1 MTPDDKYCSSVQL
14 KFGGSTQL
22 SPTVASH
29 RPGIKRPPH
38 KVGDLIGEDY
48 QVREVL
54 GEGGFGVVYLVYS
67 EEHDSL
73 FALKTFLDDYI
84 DDIDTRARFQHEAQ
98 IWTTLE
104 YHPNLV
110 RAYFVDEIA
119 GQLFVA
125 MEYVP
130 KNECG
135 WNSLSDYLAFSV
147 PDLETTLRW
156 SIQFCHGMEHSY
168 LKGVRSHRDIKP
180 ANILITPDGTIKI
193 SDFGISSSQRS
204 NELVPIRS
212 NQNAELANVGLT
224 AQGVC
229 FGTPAYMSP
238 EQFIESSACDQRSDI
253 YSFGIVLYQMIAG
266 GQLPFEGVLS
276 GDVMDYYYSMM
287 VHHHKSQ
294 VAPVSSPL
302 FSVVDKCLA
311 KEPENRYGSFAELR
325 KELEPIY
332 FSYTGEY
339 VYPRFENTEINW
351 NLKGMSLDHLGR
363 SNEALECYNKAIEI
377 HAANLGAWV
386 NKGQLLH
393 RLGRSD
399 EALLCYE
406 FAKDT
411 YLKFW
416 KGSQSDLN
424 RQLTKIY
431 SNRGIVLRS
440 LGRDEEALASYEQ
453 AIEYDQSNFRAWLNK
468 GAFLMVLKRYDESL
482 VSLDRCLDLNSLCF
496 EAWVNKGSCFEHLDE
511 FDRAISC
518 FEAAVAIH
526 PIHANALFGK
536 GRCLA
541 RLQRSEEAM
550 TCFERIIEFSPE
562 YALAWFHKAVI
573 EERINDKRKAAKS
586 YQAFIQLSDDVP
598 RAIFARRRLEILEG
612 PKSTG
617 RRRVGS

>member
-1 MTPDDKYCSSVQL
+1 MTADKYSSSVQL
-14 KFGGSTQL
+14 KVGGSTQL
-22 SPTVASH
+22 SPTIASH
-29 RPGIKRPPH
+29 RPGAKRAQH

-48 QVREVL
+48 QVREIL
-54 GEGGFGVVYLVYS
+54 GEGGFGIVYLVYS
-67 EEHDSL
+67 EEHNSL
-73 FALKTFLDDYI
+73 FALKTFLDDYV
-84 DDIDTRARFQHEAQ
+84 DDIHTRARFQHEAQ
-98 IWTTLE
+98 IWITLE

-130 KNECG
+130 KNERG

-156 SIQFCHGMEHSY
+156 SIQFCHGMEHSC
-168 LKGVRSHRDIKP
+168 LKGIRSHRDIKP

-193 SDFGISSSQRS
+193 SDFGISSLQRS
-204 NELVPIRS
+204 NELVPFRFNLS
-212 NQNAELANVGLT
+212 PELANVGLT
-224 AQGVC
+224 AEGVC

-238 EQFIESSACDQRSDI
+238 EQFIESSACNQRSDI

-266 GQLPFEGVLS
+266 GKLPFEGALS

-294 VAPVSSPL
+294 IDPVASPI
-302 FSVVDKCLA
+302 FIVVQRCLA
-311 KEPENRYGSFAELR
+311 KEPANRYGSFEELR

-339 VYPRFENTEINW
+339 VYPRFKNAEINW

-363 SNEALECYNKAIEI
+363 STEALECYNKAIAT

-393 RLGRSD
+393 RLGRSE

-411 YLKFW
+411 YLRFW

-424 RQLTKIY
+424 RHLTKIY
-431 SNRGIVLRS
+431 SNRGIVLRR
-440 LGRDEEALASYEQ
+440 LGRDQEALASYEQ
-453 AIEYDQSNFRAWLNK
+453 AISYDPSNFRAWLNK
-468 GAFLMVLKRYDESL
+468 GAFLLTLKRYDESL
-482 VSLDRCLDLNSLCF
+482 GVLDKCIELNAQCF
-496 EAWVNKGSCFEHLDE
+496 EAWVNKGSCFEHLDQFE
-511 FDRAISC
+511 RAIAC
-518 FEAAVAIH
+518 FDAAIAIH
-526 PIHANALFGK
+526 PLHANALFGK

-541 RLQRSEEAM
+541 KLDRSEEAL
-550 TCFERIIEFSPE
+550 TCFLRIIEFASN
-562 YALAWFHKAVI
+562 YSLAWFHKAMI
-573 EERINDKRKAAKS
+573 EERLDDAFSATES
-586 YQAFIQLSDDVP
+586 YATFLELSDDVP
-598 RAIFARRRLEILEG
+598 RRIFADQRMNALTEKI
-612 PKSTG
+612 STSG
-617 RRRVGS
+617 